1 MSFEFFLEN
10 VSDPTS
16 RISAVDFYE
25 ISDLSPEEMELFD
38 SAWEPLP
45 IERQRTI
52 ISSMVELAE
61 DNPELDFTAIYKMCL
76 KSDDEPLLE
85 VVIDGLWEQEDRS
98 VIAALIEVLRSE
110 KGYLV
115 RSAAASAL
123 GRFSM
128 LAQENKL
135 LPRDGENIHDNLMQ
149 VLEDDEEPSDVR
161 RRCMEAVAPF
171 NTMEINQQITVAYE
185 SLDTDFRASSI
196 FAMGRTG
203 EIGWLPLLI
212 QELQNEEPTI
222 RYETA
227 HACGELGEEDAVPH
241 LVLLLKDDDSEVQL
255 AGVGALGKI
264 GGQLAK
270 QVLTS
275 LVKDGDENLV
285 EAARLELDD
294 LAFDD
299 DPEGYLGGL

>member
-76 KSDDEPLLE
+76 KSDDESLLE
-85 VVIDGLWEQEDRS
+85 IVIDGLWEQEDRS

-185 SLDTDFRASSI
+185 SLDPDFRASSI

>member
-10 VSDPTS
+10 VLDPTG

-25 ISDLSPEEMELFD
+25 ISDLSPEELELFEA
-38 SAWEPLP
+38 AWGELS

-52 ISSMVELAE
+52 VSSMVDLSE
-61 DNPELDFTAIYKMCL
+61 DNPELDFAAIYEMCL
-76 KSDDEPLLE
+76 KGDDEPLLE
-85 VVIDGLWEQEDRS
+85 SVIDGLWENEDRS
-98 VIAALIEVLRSE
+98 VIPALVNVLRSD
-110 KGYLV
+110 KGFLV

-123 GRFSM
+123 GRFSI
-128 LAQENKL
+128 LAQEDKL
-135 LPRDGENIHDNLMQ
+135 LTRDSETVHDNLMQ

-171 NTMEINQQITVAYE
+171 NTMEINQRITFAYE
-185 SLDTDFRASSI
+185 SLDPDFRASSI

-203 EIGWLPLLI
+203 EVGWLPILI

-227 HACGELGEEDAVPH
+227 HACGELGEEDAIPH
-241 LVLLLKDDDSEVQL
+241 LILLLKDDDSEVQL

-264 GGQLAK
+264 GGELAK
-270 QVLTS
+270 QVLTN
-275 LVKDGDENLV
+275 LVKDGDENLE
-285 EAARLELDD
+285 EAARMELDE
-294 LAFDD
+294 LAFDE
-299 DPEGYLGGL
+299 DPEGYLGGF